1 MRFLRRERHAQ
12 VSALARCWC
21 STGLGRA
28 PGRALR
34 LGWVAGQQEAGIV
47 LCSRSRVA
55 HSQRVRSRA
64 RLQSTVYLLFENST
78 GYALFEQVEVDEI
91 AMQLEAVSRACG
103 GFAAAQPQP
112 RPQAA
117 TATVTAQNVTVA
129 CT

>member
-1 MRFLRRERHAQ
+1 MH
-12 VSALARCWC
+12 LAAR
-21 STGLGRA
+21 SGLG
-28 PGRALR
+28 
-34 LGWVAGQQEAGIV
+34 GWPASRRPASS
-47 LCSRSRVA
+47 SRSRVA